1 MDFSVPEQVVE
12 IINAL
17 QAHTYEAYLVGDC
30 VRGLLMGEKPLDFD
44 IVTNAEMNRLLAI
57 FEDKYKVN
65 TDYADK
71 GELIIIN
78 GAMGISVSPYR
89 SRMASDGKP
98 VYCGTLEEDLRRRVY
113 RANAVAYSLADGI
126 VDPFDGLPDACGDSV
141 LLNLIRYTPNPEAS
155 SRRSR
160 RNRAAANIFGFN
172 PDSVF
177 EAVRRC
183 ATENTDISPYA
194 LEQVCEN
201 AEIIFDMEKEKFHS
215 EFRSMLMGRR
225 ITDALMV
232 FRPVVFAIF
241 PKLAET
247 DGFDQH
253 SAVQE
258 YSLYEHTARAV
269 GYAVPEYSVRLALLF
284 HGVGKVD
291 CMSDRG
297 TYYSYDGHAER
308 GAMLTRQILT
318 DLDFPAELVRQVVF
332 LVLHHDDDI
341 NAGNYT
347 AYTAEYGA
355 ENVRLLLLMRAADV
369 RAKRSDRR
377 YEQCSQDLRALADE
391 VTRGRNETA
400 RRNSVTFSDLKK
412 LAESLKL

>member
-17 QAHTYEAYLVGDC
+17 EEHTYEAYLVGDC

-57 FEDKYKVN
+57 FEDRYKVN
-65 TDYADK
+65 TDYASK
-71 GELIIIN
+71 GEIIIIN

-89 SRMASDGKP
+89 SRIAPDGKP
-98 VYCGTLEEDLRRRVY
+98 VYCGRLEEDLRRRVY
-113 RANAVAYSLADGI
+113 RANAVAYSLSEGI
-126 VDPFDGLPDACGDSV
+126 VDPFDGLPDACGENV
-141 LLNLIRYTPNPEAS
+141 LLNLIRYEPRPDTAVKKGRKIKS
-155 SRRSR
+155 VS
-160 RNRAAANIFGFN
+160 NIFGFN

-183 ATENTDISPYA
+183 ATENTDVSEYT
-194 LEQVCEN
+194 LEQICEN
-201 AEIIFDMEKEKFHS
+201 AETIFRMEKEKFHS
-215 EFRSMLMGRR
+215 EFRIMLMGRR
-225 ITDALMV
+225 VTDALMV
-232 FRPVVFAIF
+232 FRPVIFTIF

-247 DGFDQH
+247 DGFDQR

-258 YSLYEHTARAV
+258 YDLYEHTARAV
-269 GYAVPEYSVRLALLF
+269 GYAVPEYAVRLALLF
-284 HGVGKVD
+284 HDIGKID
-291 CMSDRG
+291 CLADKG
-297 TYYSYDGHAER
+297 THYSYDGHAER

-318 DLDFPAELVRQVVF
+318 DLQFPAKLVRQVVF

-347 AYTAEYGA
+347 AYSAEYGA
-355 ENVRLLLLMRAADV
+355 ENTRLLLLTRAADV

-377 YEQCSQDLRALADE
+377 YEQCSLDLRALADE
-391 VTRGRNETA
+391 VARNRNETV

-412 LAESLKL
+412 LARSLKI

>member
-17 QAHTYEAYLVGDC
+17 RAHVYEAYLVGDC
-30 VRGLLMGEKPLDFD
+30 VRGLLMGEKPLDYD
-44 IVTNAEMNRLLAI
+44 IVTNAEMSRLLAI
-57 FEDKYKVN
+57 FEDRYKVN
-65 TDYADK
+65 TDYVSK
-71 GELIIIN
+71 GEIIIIN

-89 SRMASDGKP
+89 SRIASDGKP
-98 VYCGTLEEDLRRRVY
+98 IYCERLEEDLRRRVY
-113 RANAVAYSLADGI
+113 RANAVAYSLTDGI
-126 VDPFDGLPDACGDSV
+126 VDPYDGLPDACGDNV
-141 LLNLIRYTPNPEAS
+141 ILNVIRYEPNPQAVKKG
-155 SRRSR
+155 RRSKGVST
-160 RNRAAANIFGFN
+160 IFGFN

-177 EAVRRC
+177 EAVYRC
-183 ATENTDISPYA
+183 ATENTDITPSA
-194 LEQVCEN
+194 LDMVCEN
-201 AEIIFDMEKEKFHS
+201 AELIFSMEKEKFHS
-215 EFRSMLMGRR
+215 DFRKMLMGRR

-232 FRPVVFAIF
+232 FRPVIFTIF
-241 PKLAET
+241 PKLSET
-247 DGFDQH
+247 DNFDQH

-258 YSLYEHTARAV
+258 YPLYEHIARAV

-284 HGVGKVD
+284 HGIGKID
-291 CMSDRG
+291 CLSDRG
-297 TYYSYDGHAER
+297 THYAYDGHAER

-318 DLDFPAELVRQVVF
+318 DLQFPAELVRQVTF

-369 RAKRSDRR
+369 RAKRNDRR
-377 YEQCSQDLRALADE
+377 YEQCSADLRALADE
-391 VTRGRNETA
+391 VTRGRNETV

-412 LAESLKL
+412 LARNLGI